1 MKQDDYDLL
10 SQYIDGEL
18 ASEQQYEVKRRLLS
32 DPEFNALYQ
41 KLRTLSDNVKSV
53 IPDFKEEPV
62 SDELAKLL
70 ATRQTQPVT
79 EPGGWKRS
87 LPIAASLAFVCV
99 LGYLL
104 VSQPFIDNGMALSE
118 KMLSQVAD
126 DENWLSDNGT
136 EVVVVQSYLGREQT
150 LCREYYARKSED
162 VEHGLS
168 CYDSG
173 EWQKQVFAIKGSDSE
188 AYYVT
193 ASSEFNGVEQFIESR
208 KLEPLTENQANEV
221 LATLDEK

>member
-18 ASEQQYEVKRRLLS
+18 ASEQQSEVKRRLLS
-32 DPEFNALYQ
+32 DPEFNALHQ
-41 KLRTLSDNVKSV
+41 QLKTLSDNVKNV
-53 IPDFKEEPV
+53 IPDFKDEPV
-62 SDELAKLL
+62 RDELAQLL
-70 ATRQTQPVT
+70 ETKKPQPVT
-79 EPGGWKRS
+79 ELNSWKRA

-104 VSQPFIDNGMALSE
+104 VSQPFNNNGMTLSE
-118 KMLSQVAD
+118 SMLSQVAD

-136 EVVVVQSYLGREQT
+136 EVVVVQSYLGSEQT
-150 LCREYYARKSED
+150 LCREYYARKAED

-168 CYDSG
+168 CYDNG
-173 EWQKQVFAIKGSDSE
+173 QWQKQVFAIKGNDSE

-193 ASSEFNGVEQFIESR
+193 ASSEFNGVEQFIES
-208 KLEPLTENQANEV
+208 KGLEPLTENQANEV
-221 LATLDEK
+221 LATLDK